1 MKTER
6 RKQKNENKRQ
16 SNILSSVFCHLSSEK
31 GIALVMVLI
40 LSAIALAIMTGLV
53 YMITTR
59 TQLSG
64 MEKRYTTALEAGK
77 GGMDATFQL
86 LAARGNPNISICSLT
101 ISSACLTD
109 KLNKSTRNWTG
120 CNNSLTITPGTTS
133 TYDMYCDLG
142 SSPYPT
148 YRAYSKIVDTV
159 EGNSGADTGLIGQ
172 GVVASGSG
180 EVQVVSKPYLYTIE
194 IDAEGLSNPS
204 ERSKLSVLY
213 RY

>member
-1 MKTER
+1 
-6 RKQKNENKRQ
+6 
-16 SNILSSVFCHLSSEK
+16 
-31 GIALVMVLI
+31 
-40 LSAIALAIMTGLV
+40 
-53 YMITTR
+53 
-59 TQLSG
+59 

-77 GGMDATFQL
+77 GGMDVTFQL
-86 LAARGNPNISICSLT
+86 LAARGNPNISNINFNFSPVFTTACMTAKLNTRTSPTNWATCSYSNTISLT
-101 ISSACLTD
+101 INPLDNT
-109 KLNKSTRNWTG
+109 
-120 CNNSLTITPGTTS
+120 
-133 TYDMYCDLG
+133 TYDFYFELG
-142 SSPYPT
+142 SPPYPT

-204 ERSKLSVLY
+204 ERAKLSVLY